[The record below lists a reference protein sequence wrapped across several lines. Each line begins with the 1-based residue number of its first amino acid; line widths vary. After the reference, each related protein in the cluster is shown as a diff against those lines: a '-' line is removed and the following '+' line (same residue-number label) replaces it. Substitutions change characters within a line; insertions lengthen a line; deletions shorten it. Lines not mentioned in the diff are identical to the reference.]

1 MRYPEFLKD
10 NGRIG
15 FVAPSFG
22 CSFDPYYSR
31 QQSAIALFQEM
42 GYETVPGPNCFL
54 AEGNG
59 KSNTPEKCGGELNDF
74 FLNKDVG
81 AILSVGGG
89 ETMCEDLPFVDF
101 EGIRKAKPVW
111 YMGYSDNTCL
121 TYTLPVLCDTA
132 TVYGPCATTF
142 GRLPWHKSVE
152 DAFRVITGKGYEI
165 KDGVLRITLS
175 SYDGWEP
182 AGESPEGCDPLAPY
196 SIEAP
201 LAMRLAGPRRPF
213 SGRLIGGCMDL
224 LFTLQ
229 GTRFDKTKEFV
240 EKYKDDGI
248 VWFLEACEMSPVDL
262 RRVLWGFENAGWF
275 EHVSGFI
282 FGRPMVYGTETF
294 GFDQYNAVT
303 GILEKYNVPIVMD
316 ADLGHLPPQIPII
329 TGSVAEVTA
338 SEEKLTITMKLK

>member
-31 QQSAIALFQEM
+31 QQSAIAHFQEM

-165 KDGVLRITLS
+165 KDGVPCITLS

-182 AGESPEGCDPLAPY
+182 EGESPEGCDPLASY

-282 FGRPMVYGTETF
+282 FGRPMVYGTEAF

-316 ADLGHLPPQIPII
+316 VDLGHLPPQIPII

-338 SEEKLTITMKLK
+338 SEEKLTITMELK